1 MRTALPAPA
10 FLARARRLPRENPT
24 SFADTFM
31 SATRKLGL
39 DCGEALNQA
48 AACQPRAR
56 RLYETKPEYR
66 ADLRARWRRALAD
79 VVRARKD
86 PNAFAEYILRGAK
99 PSKRSAWQRE
109 LAKAQPNRVVL
120 APVGAG
126 MSGQLPWPA
135 LTRWLGPAK
144 AFALQAAQERGERVA
159 VLSHKPTGKLV
170 GVPLERLVLDD
181 LGPPGTW
188 NQQPLGDRLLEHFRD
203 APPDPEAQ
211 AFINAHAVDDIAP
224 PTMEQRFAAVSDGI
238 WRDTIQRVAD
248 ERGWNT
254 GPKKTP
260 AGDV

>member
-10 FLARARRLPRENPT
+10 FLARARRRPRENPT

-86 PNAFAEYILRGAK
+86 PTAFVEYALRGAK
-99 PSKRSAWQRE
+99 PSKRSAWHDH
-109 LAKAQPNRVVL
+109 LAKAQPDRLVL

-144 AFALQAAQERGERVA
+144 AFALQAALGRGERVA
-159 VLSHKPTGKLV
+159 VISHKPTGELV
-170 GVPLERLVLDD
+170 GVPLDRLVVDD

-188 NQQPLGDRLLEHFRD
+188 NQRTLADRMLERFRGD
-203 APPDPEAQ
+203 
-211 AFINAHAVDDIAP
+211 
-224 PTMEQRFAAVSDGI
+224 S
-238 WRDTIQRVAD
+238 
-248 ERGWNT
+248 
-254 GPKKTP
+254 
-260 AGDV
+260 AGDPDLE

>member
-10 FLARARRLPRENPT
+10 FLARARRRPRESPT

-86 PNAFAEYILRGAK
+86 PNAFAEYILRGGAK
-99 PSKRSAWQRE
+99 PSKRSAWHD
-109 LAKAQPNRVVL
+109 LARAQTGRAVL

-144 AFALQAAQERGERVA
+144 AFALQAALERGERVA
-159 VLSHKPTGKLV
+159 VISHKPTGELV
-170 GVPLERLVLDD
+170 GVPLDRLVVDD

-188 NQQPLGDRLLEHFRD
+188 NQRTLADRMLERFRD
-203 APPDPEAQ
+203 APSDPEAQ
-211 AFINAHAVDDIAP
+211 AYIDAHAVDDIAP
-224 PTMEQRFAAVSDGI
+224 PTMEQRLADVSDGI
-238 WRDTIQRVAD
+238 WRRMIQRIAD
-248 ERGWNT
+248 ERGW
-254 GPKKTP
+254 
-260 AGDV
+260 